1 MLKKFKLLK
10 RTELRKSNILDY
22 CVDTYEL
29 PNGSVEEYD
38 IMLHNGAAA
47 VVAVTDEGKII
58 MVSQYR
64 PAFDRITT
72 EIPAGKRD
80 GDEDFEAAAARE
92 LEEET
97 GYRAGRMRHLI
108 TVDTAIAYCNEK
120 IEIYIADRLVKTEQ
134 HLDEDEF
141 IEIREFSP
149 EELKEKIFKAEIQDS
164 KTIAAIMS
172 YIAFIS
178 DNKE

>member
-10 RTELRKSNILDY
+10 RNELRKSAILDY
-22 CVDTYEL
+22 CIDTYEL
-29 PNGSVEEYD
+29 PNGNTQDYD

-47 VVAVTDEGKII
+47 VVAVTDEGKIV
-58 MVSQYR
+58 MVRQYR

-97 GYRAGRMRHLI
+97 GYRPGRMRHLI
-108 TVDTAIAYCNEK
+108 TVDTAIAYCNEV
-120 IEIYIADRLVKTEQ
+120 IEVYLADRLTKKEQ

-141 IEIREFSP
+141 IEIREFELS
-149 EELKEKIFKAEIQDS
+149 ELKDMIYKGEIQDS

-172 YIAFIS
+172 YAAQI
-178 DNKE
+178 NG

>member
-1 MLKKFKLLK
+1 MIKKFKLLK

-29 PNGSVEEYD
+29 PNGKTQEYD

-58 MVSQYR
+58 MVRQYR
-64 PAFDRITT
+64 PAFDRVTT

-80 GDEDFEAAAARE
+80 GDEAFEAAAARE

-120 IEIYIADRLVKTEQ
+120 IEIYIADQLSKSHQ
-134 HLDEDEF
+134 NLDEDEF
-141 IEIREFSP
+141 VEIKEFTL
-149 EELKEKIFKAEIQDS
+149 EELKKMILNAEIEDS

-172 YIAFIS
+172 YAVYIN
-178 DNKE
+178 D